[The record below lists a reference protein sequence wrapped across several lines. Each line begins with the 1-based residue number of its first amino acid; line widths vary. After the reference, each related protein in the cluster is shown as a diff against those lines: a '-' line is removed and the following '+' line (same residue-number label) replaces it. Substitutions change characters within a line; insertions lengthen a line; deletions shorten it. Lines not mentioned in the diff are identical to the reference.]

1 MNNDNEIDNLLEDN
15 INLMIEIDNILDK
28 NDKQIDN
35 IVHSNNNINDY
46 NQISN
51 YYLNRMNN
59 FFFRLY
65 SSLVGKKNPN
75 LKAKSIEYNDDIN
88 NSNSENNNEINNNIL
103 NVMKQKS
110 QQISLKIDKQ
120 NDKLSDINHLI
131 EINDYKTKKNTKIA
145 DQI

>member
-1 MNNDNEIDNLLEDN
+1 MNNDNEIDNILQDN

-28 NDKQIDN
+28 NDKEIDN
-35 IVHSNNNINDY
+35 IVYSNNNINDY

-65 SSLVGKKNPN
+65 SSLIGKKNPN
-75 LKAKSIEYNDDIN
+75 IKEKQIDYNDT
-88 NSNSENNNEINNNIL
+88 NSNSENINDNNDIL
-103 NVMKQKS
+103 NVMKKKS
-110 QQISLKIDKQ
+110 QQISSKIDKQ

-131 EINDYKTKKNTKIA
+131 EINNFKTKKNIKIT
-145 DQI
+145 DKI